1 MALVDTLEEQA
12 LLEELI
18 DETKPLV
25 PAECRQLHYLLFTPF
40 RYGAPYPKGSRF
52 RRAGMSPGV
61 FYASKDVSTAVAE
74 MAFHRLLFYA
84 ESPATPWP
92 TTIGEYTAFAVKF
105 STTAAIDLMAPPFD
119 RDAAS
124 WRQPDDYTQSQAL
137 ADAAREA
144 GIEVIRYQSARC
156 DGKNVALLTC
166 RAFAERA
173 PHANEAWRMH
183 FGAAG
188 VRAVMPAQ
196 QRGLDFDRTFFAR
209 DPRISALNWER

>member
-12 LLEELI
+12 LLEDII
-18 DETKPLV
+18 DQSKPLV
-25 PAECRQLHYLLFTPF
+25 PVACRQMHYLLFTPF

-52 RRAGMSPGV
+52 RRAGLSPGV
-61 FYASKDVSTAVAE
+61 FYASKDEATGVAE

-105 STTAAIDLMAPPFD
+105 STRSSIDLMAPPFD
-119 RDAAS
+119 RDAENWQS
-124 WRQPDDYTQSQAL
+124 PEDYSHCQSL

-156 DGKNVALLTC
+156 DGKNIALLTC
-166 RAFAERA
+166 RAF
-173 PHANEAWRMH
+173 
-183 FGAAG
+183 
-188 VRAVMPAQ
+188 
-196 QRGLDFDRTFFAR
+196 
-209 DPRISALNWER
+209 